1 MIQSVQEQELVLT
14 SNTSPITFADTDL
27 RTASAN
33 CFNGWLNH
41 NEGTAQFNIVAGGI
55 YEIDFT
61 ANVTSATAGAIA
73 LGIFTDGVK
82 LNGGE
87 ADTIIATAGDYEN
100 VSIHKYIRV
109 CGRGNVTVSIN
120 SLPTITYNGGA
131 TPVVTDTQI
140 PIIKNANIS
149 IKRYA

>member
-1 MIQSVQEQELVLT
+1 MIQSVQEQELILT

-41 NEGTAQFNIVAGGI
+41 NEGSATFTLVEGGI
-55 YEIDFT
+55 YEIVFN
-61 ANVTSATAGAIA
+61 ANVTSATVGVVG
-73 LGIFTDGVK
+73 LGIYADGVK
-82 LNGGE
+82 LNGAE
-87 ADTIIATAGDYEN
+87 VDTVVGTAGEYTN
-100 VSIHKYIRV
+100 VSMSKYIRV
-109 CGRGNVTVSIN
+109 CGRGNVTITIN
-120 SLPTITYNGGA
+120 SVPTITYSGGA
-131 TPVVTDTQI
+131 TPVVTDTEI

>member
-1 MIQSVQEQELVLT
+1 MIQSVQEQELILT

-41 NEGTAQFNIVAGGI
+41 NEGSAQFNIVAGGI
-55 YEIDFT
+55 YEIDFN

-87 ADTIIATAGDYEN
+87 ADTVIATVGDYN
-100 VSIHKYIRV
+100 NISIHKFIRV

-120 SLPTITYNGGA
+120 SLPTITYSGGA

-140 PIIKNANIS
+140 PIVKNANIS
-149 IKRYA
+149 IKRWA